1 MPDPQKKLQGPGP
14 LYRSTHSELLN
25 SAERR
30 RFPVTV
36 PMTTSLHAFNH
47 LCHFSRVR
55 LLRTA
60 ASIPLSPEIPT
71 PPLPFQQASGASLA
85 PPPALLTGPHPICVL
100 SPSTHATSEDS
111 LKTLPAPCILQ
122 DTYLL
127 PTHKVCHK
135 VPVRTE
141 LKNLFRIQI
150 KFRP

>member
-25 SAERR
+25 SGERR

-36 PMTTSLHAFNH
+36 PMTTSLHPFNH
-47 LCHFSRVR
+47 LCHSPESVSWGQ
-55 LLRTA
+55 LPQ
-60 ASIPLSPEIPT
+60 SLSPQIPT
-71 PPLPFQQASGASLA
+71 PPLPFQQALGASLA